1 MKKIFLDINGVL
13 NNNKQ
18 SIMVFILVIFCGCNN
33 EPKHK
38 LIITD
43 TTIYYDSMTLINESP

>member
-1 MKKIFLDINGVL
+1 MS
-13 NNNKQ
+13 NNKQ

-33 EPKHK
+33 KPKHK
-38 LIITD
+38 LRVTD